1 MGGRVVEVGRA
12 GHDSKLA
19 YCFTF
24 LNVNGFFRLKALSY
38 ANEIDRIYVQKFL
51 LSIFRNGYKY
61 CQPRMCVGCQTLW
74 TNHMDMNEKVMRTL
88 ITWLANAELISF
100 FGIFNSHCGETEE
113 VSTYDEI
120 ISSILSVNHRN
131 QSGQFVFSLDKIV
144 TQRRC
149 TVQFLVDHLSNL
161 LDVDIKFSLSG
172 RV

>member
-74 TNHMDMNEKVMRTL
+74 TNHMDMNEEVMRTL

-100 FGIFNSHCGETEE
+100 FGIFNSHCGET
-113 VSTYDEI
+113 
-120 ISSILSVNHRN
+120 
-131 QSGQFVFSLDKIV
+131 
-144 TQRRC
+144 
-149 TVQFLVDHLSNL
+149 
-161 LDVDIKFSLSG
+161 
-172 RV
+172 